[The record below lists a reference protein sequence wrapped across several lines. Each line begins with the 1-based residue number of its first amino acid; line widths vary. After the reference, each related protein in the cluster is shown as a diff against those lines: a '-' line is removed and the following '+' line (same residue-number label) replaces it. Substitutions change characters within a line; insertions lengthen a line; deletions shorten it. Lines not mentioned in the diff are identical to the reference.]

1 MSRLMNVPSDAAVR
15 YSGSRR
21 STTASTVSSK
31 AHIEMWLAIAETFTE
46 T

>member
-1 MSRLMNVPSDAAVR
+1 VR
-15 YSGSRR
+15 VARPARPQVQRQQPRR
-21 STTASTVSSK
+21 PVDVSSK